1 MKPSSFYLHPDDCQA
16 IAIQSN
22 QTVCCSECGNVLGW
36 ILQDDEKNQAIE
48 VLKDRI
54 KLDSMEKSYLSTTKR
69 ILLVLC
75 DVYRLKYCLLICC
88 W

>member
-16 IAIQSN
+16 ITIQSN

-36 ILQDDEKNQAIE
+36 TLQDDEENQAIE

-54 KLDSMEKSYLSTTKR
+54 KLDRMEKSYLSTTKR
-69 ILLVLC
+69 ILLVFC
-75 DVYRLKYCLLICC
+75 DVYRLKYCLLI
-88 W
+88 